1 MEDIIQPCHSDGRP
15 PVSRSSSMKIRQIKA
30 FLAVVSTG
38 GVRPAANRL
47 CLTPSTV
54 AKSITQLESDLGAPL
69 FERSAMGLRLNEAGR
84 SLLPYAETIAAN
96 ADRAAAAVTA
106 AATGRLTKLSISV
119 TPTLPPEVLVEAM
132 ARFRSRWP
140 SVRLV
145 FTSGFFSD
153 CAPKLLSD
161 KLDISLVMTSRY
173 QHEELSALVEEPL
186 FEVDHGI
193 VAAPGHPVFAPNAD
207 LRRILT
213 ESKWLTTVQDESFLL
228 EKLGAL
234 GIAPKSVTL
243 CDFFGID
250 ALKGRNGALS
260 LSPLSVVE
268 DSRYADRVRALDPA
282 RFPLPA
288 LTVSFFHRKAVEL
301 SPPADFM
308 RHALREAFAQWIA
321 ERPRRF
327 IRAL

>member
-1 MEDIIQPCHSDGRP
+1 
-15 PVSRSSSMKIRQIKA
+15 MKIRQIKA
-30 FLAVVSTG
+30 FLAIVSTG
-38 GVRPAANRL
+38 GVRPAAKKL

-54 AKSITQLESDLGAPL
+54 AKAIGQLESDLGAPL
-69 FERSAMGLRLNEAGR
+69 FERSALGLRLNAAGR

-96 ADRAAAAVTA
+96 ADRAAAAVAA
-106 AATGRLTKLSISV
+106 AATGRLTTLNISV
-119 TPTLPPEVLVEAM
+119 TPTLPPEVLVEAT
-132 ARFRSRWP
+132 ANFRSRWP
-140 SVRLV
+140 AVKLV

-153 CAPKLLSD
+153 CVPKLLAD

-193 VAAPGHPVFAPNAD
+193 VAAPGHPVLAPDAD
-207 LRRILT
+207 LKT
-213 ESKWLTTVQDESFLL
+213 VFAQSEWLTTVQDEGFLL
-228 EKLGAL
+228 EKLGGL
-234 GIAPKSVTL
+234 GISPERVTL

-250 ALKGRNGALS
+250 ALKGRNDALS
-260 LSPLSVVE
+260 LSPLSVIE
-268 DSRYADRVRALDPA
+268 DSRYAGRLEALPPE
-282 RFPLPA
+282 RLPLSP

-308 RHALREAFAQWIA
+308 RHALRLAFVQWMA
-321 ERPRRF
+321 AKPRRF